1 MGGPEV
7 LVLDEPTAAID
18 PIEEE
23 RMLNEF
29 KQNLQGKTA
38 ILISHRI
45 AFARLASKI
54 IIMKEG
60 KIIES
65 GTHNEL
71 LDKKGYY
78 YDLFTSQQNLY
89 NGDENEEV

>member
-1 MGGPEV
+1 MN
-7 LVLDEPTAAID
+7 L
-18 PIEEE
+18 
-23 RMLNEF
+23 LNEF

-71 LDKKGYY
+71 LDKIQEKK
-78 YDLFTSQQNLY
+78 LMLN
-89 NGDENEEV
+89 

>member
-1 MGGPEV
+1 M
-7 LVLDEPTAAID
+7 
-18 PIEEE
+18 IEEE

-29 KQNLQGKTA
+29 KNNLVGKTA

-54 IIMKEG
+54 IIMKDG
-60 KIIES
+60 SIIES
-65 GTHNEL
+65 GTHEEL
-71 LDKKGYY
+71 LEKHGYY
-78 YDLFTSQQNLY
+78 HELFTSQHNLY